1 MPPGRSNGPARFSR
15 LTEKNSSTRPHL
27 RFAAYP
33 GADWWGALFTPQPF
47 SGGQMR
53 PDGCHRGR
61 RFASTTTPKGHWPL
75 LDKITLPTDYAADRI
90 IRRTSMSTMWST
102 PDRKDRFR
110 FPPMHQGDLHL
121 LGAAAY
127 LLPGRTEG
135 TASMPKPA
143 PASQHRPTKTPRAAI
158 APLVAV
164 LSASAVTGAVAAT
177 LAPSEAR
184 GWVVAVVITAW
195 VVLAV
200 ALTVAHGV
208 IRRAR
213 RSASDRGAEAERLT
227 SSLAALETDT
237 AHTADVALPALI
249 QLVRGGV
256 KATEALDRIP
266 LPRSPRQ
273 RKLLHLLATTVE
285 GQERQTVSL
294 RTESTRVHDEL
305 GTENVRLREELH
317 ALTSEVE
324 RFTRETLPGVVA
336 RLRDGESGATVQSE
350 VYLPEQPLLRASV
363 EAVLR
368 ELSLS
373 ERRALAATTASAK
386 ALSRVQAKSVSM
398 LADLR
403 SMQERHGEEVF
414 GDLLKLDHS
423 TSQLGL
429 MTDRLALL
437 MGGRPSRAWNRPI
450 VMESILR
457 GAVGRIA
464 AYQRVRLHCSSSVS
478 VSGFAAEGVMHLLAE
493 LMDNAANF
501 SPPIDEVHVY
511 VEERGTG
518 IVVTIEDSGLK
529 MADAAMRR
537 AADSVMRPD
546 DRPRDPAGHPARPR
560 RGGTARSQAPDQRQ
574 LPPVLARRHRRG
586 RPAAPASDR
595 AGAPREPPGP
605 GPPGSRRARDAAH
618 ARLPGTGRSGFPGA
632 AARTR
637 AHARTAVTRPRTAV
651 PGLRAAARHARA
663 PGALAAGSGRARRRD
678 TAGPVRSAAARAAW
692 ATTSWSVRAS
702 PAGSPSA
709 RRRTPPP
716 AACPCARPA
725 APWRS
730 RTGSAAAT
738 AARPRPPR
746 RGTRAAT
753 HREPRRRAA
762 RDNSSAPSGAVPS
775 PQARPHD
782 PEAGAGEPEGRS
794 EGPDGGSVPPTTAP

>member
-1 MPPGRSNGPARFSR
+1 
-15 LTEKNSSTRPHL
+15 
-27 RFAAYP
+27 
-33 GADWWGALFTPQPF
+33 
-47 SGGQMR
+47 
-53 PDGCHRGR
+53 
-61 RFASTTTPKGHWPL
+61 
-75 LDKITLPTDYAADRI
+75 
-90 IRRTSMSTMWST
+90 
-102 PDRKDRFR
+102 
-110 FPPMHQGDLHL
+110 
-121 LGAAAY
+121 
-127 LLPGRTEG
+127 
-135 TASMPKPA
+135 MPKPA

-537 AADSVMRPD
+537 AADSVAGRMTDLATLQGTRLGLAVVGRLALKHRISVNYRPSS
-546 DRPRDPAGHPARPR
+546 
-560 RGGTARSQAPDQRQ
+560 RGGTGVVVLLPRHLIAQEPRENHPAPAHRAAAAPAT
-574 LPPVLARRHRRG
+574 PPPTPASPA
-586 RPAAPASDR
+586 PAAPASPAPPLAPEPTPVQPSPAPAPPSPASAPPPVTPAPLAPSLPEAVAPV
-595 AGAPREPPGP
+595 AGTPQDPFAPPPPAPAGDHLVVRPREP
-605 GPPGSRRARDAAH
+605 
-618 ARLPGTGRSGFPGA
+618 GRK
-632 AARTR
+632 
-637 AHARTAVTRPRTAV
+637 
-651 PGLRAAARHARA
+651 
-663 PGALAAGSGRARRRD
+663 
-678 TAGPVRSAAARAAW
+678 
-692 ATTSWSVRAS
+692 SV
-702 PAGSPSA
+702 
-709 RRRTPPP
+709 
-716 AACPCARPA
+716 RPA
-725 APWRS
+725 ANSTPGGLPVRTPGRTMAESDRERGRHRGSPAPASPGDPRGDTPRTSPPRS
-730 RTGSAAAT
+730 AGQQFGAF
-738 AARPRPPR
+738 R
-746 RGTRAAT
+746 RGTKPTGTA
-753 HREPRRRAA
+753 
-762 RDNSSAPSGAVPS
+762 G
-775 PQARPHD
+775 D

>member
-1 MPPGRSNGPARFSR
+1 
-15 LTEKNSSTRPHL
+15 
-27 RFAAYP
+27 
-33 GADWWGALFTPQPF
+33 
-47 SGGQMR
+47 
-53 PDGCHRGR
+53 
-61 RFASTTTPKGHWPL
+61 
-75 LDKITLPTDYAADRI
+75 
-90 IRRTSMSTMWST
+90 
-102 PDRKDRFR
+102 
-110 FPPMHQGDLHL
+110 
-121 LGAAAY
+121 
-127 LLPGRTEG
+127 
-135 TASMPKPA
+135 MPKPA
-143 PASQHRPTKTPRAAI
+143 PASQHRPRKTPRAAI

-164 LSASAVTGAVAAT
+164 LSASAVAGAVAAT

-184 GWVVAVVITAW
+184 GWVVAVVLTAW
-195 VVLAV
+195 VALAV
-200 ALTVAHGV
+200 TLTTAHGV

-273 RKLLHLLATTVE
+273 RKLLHVLATTVE

-305 GTENVRLREELH
+305 GTENARLREELH

-350 VYLPEQPLLRASV
+350 VYLPDQPLLRASV

-478 VSGFAAEGVMHLLAE
+478 ISGFAAEGVMHLLAE

-537 AADSVMRPD
+537 AADSVAGRMTDLAALQGTRLGLAVVGRLALKHRISVNYRPSS
-546 DRPRDPAGHPARPR
+546 
-560 RGGTARSQAPDQRQ
+560 RGGTGVVVLLPRHLIAQEPRENHPAPAHRAATAAAAPAT
-574 LPPVLARRHRRG
+574 PPPAPASPVPAPA
-586 RPAAPASDR
+586 PAAPASPAPPLAPEPTPVQPSPAPAPPSPVSAPPSVPPAPLTPSAPEAVAPV
-595 AGAPREPPGP
+595 AGTPQDPFAPPPPATAGDHLVVRPREPGRKTLGPAANSTPGGLPVRTP
-605 GPPGSRRARDAAH
+605 GRTMAESDRERGRHRGSPAPAAPEDPRGTTQRTSPP
-618 ARLPGTGRSGFPGA
+618 
-632 AARTR
+632 
-637 AHARTAVTRPRTAV
+637 
-651 PGLRAAARHARA
+651 
-663 PGALAAGSGRARRRD
+663 
-678 TAGPVRSAAARAAW
+678 RSAAQQFGAF
-692 ATTSWSVRAS
+692 
-702 PAGSPSA
+702 
-709 RRRTPPP
+709 
-716 AACPCARPA
+716 
-725 APWRS
+725 
-730 RTGSAAAT
+730 
-738 AARPRPPR
+738 R
-746 RGTRAAT
+746 RGTKPGT
-753 HREPRRRAA
+753 
-762 RDNSSAPSGAVPS
+762 
-775 PQARPHD
+775 D
-782 PEAGAGEPEGRS
+782 PEGKVGHPDGRAGDPDGRA
-794 EGPDGGSVPPTTAP
+794 EGPDGGAVPPTTAP

>member
-1 MPPGRSNGPARFSR
+1 
-15 LTEKNSSTRPHL
+15 
-27 RFAAYP
+27 
-33 GADWWGALFTPQPF
+33 
-47 SGGQMR
+47 
-53 PDGCHRGR
+53 
-61 RFASTTTPKGHWPL
+61 
-75 LDKITLPTDYAADRI
+75 
-90 IRRTSMSTMWST
+90 
-102 PDRKDRFR
+102 
-110 FPPMHQGDLHL
+110 
-121 LGAAAY
+121 
-127 LLPGRTEG
+127 
-135 TASMPKPA
+135 MPKPA
-143 PASQHRPTKTPRAAI
+143 PASPHRPTKTPRAAI

-164 LSASAVTGAVAAT
+164 LSASAVAGSVAAT

-184 GWVVAVVITAW
+184 GWVVAVVLTAW

-237 AHTADVALPALI
+237 SHTADVALPALI

-273 RKLLHLLATTVE
+273 RKLLHVLATTVE

-305 GTENVRLREELH
+305 GTENARLREELH

-350 VYLPEQPLLRASV
+350 VYLPDQPLLRASV

-478 VSGFAAEGVMHLLAE
+478 ISGFAAEGVMHLLAE

-537 AADSVMRPD
+537 AADSVAGRMTDLAALQGTRLGLAVVGRLALKHRISVNYRPSS
-546 DRPRDPAGHPARPR
+546 
-560 RGGTARSQAPDQRQ
+560 RGGTGVVVLLPRHLIAQEPRENHPAP
-574 LPPVLARRHRRG
+574 AHRAATAAAAPATPQPAPASPAPAPA
-586 RPAAPASDR
+586 PAAPASPAPPLAPEPTPVQPSPAPAPPSPVSAPPSVPPAPLTPSAPEAVAPV
-595 AGAPREPPGP
+595 AGTPQDPFAPPPPATAGDHLVVRPREPGRKTVGPAANSTPGGLPVRTP
-605 GPPGSRRARDAAH
+605 GRTMAESDRERGRHRGSPAPA
-618 ARLPGTGRSGFPGA
+618 
-632 AARTR
+632 
-637 AHARTAVTRPRTAV
+637 
-651 PGLRAAARHARA
+651 A
-663 PGALAAGSGRARRRD
+663 PGDPRGTTQRTS
-678 TAGPVRSAAARAAW
+678 PPRSAAQQFGAF
-692 ATTSWSVRAS
+692 
-702 PAGSPSA
+702 
-709 RRRTPPP
+709 
-716 AACPCARPA
+716 
-725 APWRS
+725 
-730 RTGSAAAT
+730 
-738 AARPRPPR
+738 R
-746 RGTRAAT
+746 RGTKPGADPGGKVGHPDGRAGD
-753 HREPRRRAA
+753 PDGRA
-762 RDNSSAPSGAVPS
+762 
-775 PQARPHD
+775 
-782 PEAGAGEPEGRS
+782 
-794 EGPDGGSVPPTTAP
+794 EGPDGGAVPPTTAP

>member
-1 MPPGRSNGPARFSR
+1 
-15 LTEKNSSTRPHL
+15 
-27 RFAAYP
+27 
-33 GADWWGALFTPQPF
+33 
-47 SGGQMR
+47 
-53 PDGCHRGR
+53 
-61 RFASTTTPKGHWPL
+61 
-75 LDKITLPTDYAADRI
+75 
-90 IRRTSMSTMWST
+90 
-102 PDRKDRFR
+102 
-110 FPPMHQGDLHL
+110 
-121 LGAAAY
+121 
-127 LLPGRTEG
+127 
-135 TASMPKPA
+135 MPKPA
-143 PASQHRPTKTPRAAI
+143 PASQHRPTKTPRAAT
-158 APLVAV
+158 ASLVAV
-164 LSASAVTGAVAAT
+164 LSASAVAGAVTAT

-184 GWVVAVVITAW
+184 GWVVAVVLTAW

-208 IRRAR
+208 VRRAR
-213 RSASDRGAEAERLT
+213 RSASDRGAETERLT

-256 KATEALDRIP
+256 KATDALDRIP

-273 RKLLHLLATTVE
+273 RKLLHILATTVE

-305 GTENVRLREELH
+305 GTENARLREELH

-537 AADSVMRPD
+537 AADSVAGRMTDLATLQGTRLGLAVVGRLALKHRISVNYRPSS
-546 DRPRDPAGHPARPR
+546 
-560 RGGTARSQAPDQRQ
+560 RGGTGVVVLLPRHLIAQEPRENHPAPAHRAAAAPAT
-574 LPPVLARRHRRG
+574 PPPTPASPA
-586 RPAAPASDR
+586 PAAPASPAPPLAPEPTPVQPSPAPAPPSPVSAPPPVTPAPPTPSVPEAVAPV
-595 AGAPREPPGP
+595 AGTPQDPFAPPPPATAGDHLVVRPREP
-605 GPPGSRRARDAAH
+605 
-618 ARLPGTGRSGFPGA
+618 GRK
-632 AARTR
+632 
-637 AHARTAVTRPRTAV
+637 AV
-651 PGLRAAARHARA
+651 
-663 PGALAAGSGRARRRD
+663 
-678 TAGPVRSAAARAAW
+678 
-692 ATTSWSVRAS
+692 
-702 PAGSPSA
+702 
-709 RRRTPPP
+709 
-716 AACPCARPA
+716 RPA
-725 APWRS
+725 ANSTPGGLPVRTPGRTMAESDRERGRHRGSPAPASPGDPRGNTPRTSPPRS
-730 RTGSAAAT
+730 AGQQFGAF
-738 AARPRPPR
+738 R
-746 RGTRAAT
+746 RGTK
-753 HREPRRRAA
+753 P
-762 RDNSSAPSGAVPS
+762 G
-775 PQARPHD
+775 
-782 PEAGAGEPEGRS
+782 AGAGHPEGSTGEPEGRA

>member
-1 MPPGRSNGPARFSR
+1 
-15 LTEKNSSTRPHL
+15 
-27 RFAAYP
+27 
-33 GADWWGALFTPQPF
+33 
-47 SGGQMR
+47 
-53 PDGCHRGR
+53 
-61 RFASTTTPKGHWPL
+61 
-75 LDKITLPTDYAADRI
+75 
-90 IRRTSMSTMWST
+90 
-102 PDRKDRFR
+102 
-110 FPPMHQGDLHL
+110 
-121 LGAAAY
+121 
-127 LLPGRTEG
+127 
-135 TASMPKPA
+135 MPKPA

-164 LSASAVTGAVAAT
+164 LSASAVAGSVTAT

-184 GWVVAVVITAW
+184 GWVVAVVLTAW

-237 AHTADVALPALI
+237 SHTADVALPALI

-305 GTENVRLREELH
+305 GTENARLREELH

-537 AADSVMRPD
+537 AADSVAGRMTDLATLQGTRLGLAVVGRLALKHRISVNYRPSS
-546 DRPRDPAGHPARPR
+546 
-560 RGGTARSQAPDQRQ
+560 RGGTGVVVLLPRHLIAQEPRENHPAP
-574 LPPVLARRHRRG
+574 AHRAA
-586 RPAAPASDR
+586 AAPAT
-595 AGAPREPPGP
+595 PPP
-605 GPPGSRRARDAAH
+605 TP
-618 ARLPGTGRSGFPGA
+618 
-632 AARTR
+632 
-637 AHARTAVTRPRTAV
+637 
-651 PGLRAAARHARA
+651 
-663 PGALAAGSGRARRRD
+663 
-678 TAGPVRSAAARAAW
+678 
-692 ATTSWSVRAS
+692 AS
-702 PAGSPSA
+702 PA
-709 RRRTPPP
+709 
-716 AACPCARPA
+716 
-725 APWRS
+725 
-730 RTGSAAAT
+730 
-738 AARPRPPR
+738 
-746 RGTRAAT
+746 
-753 HREPRRRAA
+753 
-762 RDNSSAPSGAVPS
+762 
-775 PQARPHD
+775 
-782 PEAGAGEPEGRS
+782 
-794 EGPDGGSVPPTTAP
+794 

>member
-1 MPPGRSNGPARFSR
+1 
-15 LTEKNSSTRPHL
+15 
-27 RFAAYP
+27 
-33 GADWWGALFTPQPF
+33 
-47 SGGQMR
+47 
-53 PDGCHRGR
+53 
-61 RFASTTTPKGHWPL
+61 
-75 LDKITLPTDYAADRI
+75 
-90 IRRTSMSTMWST
+90 
-102 PDRKDRFR
+102 
-110 FPPMHQGDLHL
+110 
-121 LGAAAY
+121 
-127 LLPGRTEG
+127 
-135 TASMPKPA
+135 MPKPA

-164 LSASAVTGAVAAT
+164 LSASAVAGSVTAT

-184 GWVVAVVITAW
+184 GWVVAVVLTAW

-237 AHTADVALPALI
+237 SHTADVALPALI

-305 GTENVRLREELH
+305 GTENARLREELH

-537 AADSVMRPD
+537 AADSVAGRMTDLATLQGTRLGLAVVGRLALKHRISVNYRPSS
-546 DRPRDPAGHPARPR
+546 
-560 RGGTARSQAPDQRQ
+560 RGGTGVVVLLPRHLIAQEPRENHPAPAHRAAAAPAT
-574 LPPVLARRHRRG
+574 PPPTPASPA
-586 RPAAPASDR
+586 PAAPASPAPPLAPEPTPVQPSPAPAPPSPVSAPPPVTPAPLAPSLPETVAPV
-595 AGAPREPPGP
+595 AGTPQDPFAPPPPAPAGDHLVVRPREP
-605 GPPGSRRARDAAH
+605 
-618 ARLPGTGRSGFPGA
+618 GRK
-632 AARTR
+632 
-637 AHARTAVTRPRTAV
+637 
-651 PGLRAAARHARA
+651 
-663 PGALAAGSGRARRRD
+663 
-678 TAGPVRSAAARAAW
+678 
-692 ATTSWSVRAS
+692 SV
-702 PAGSPSA
+702 
-709 RRRTPPP
+709 
-716 AACPCARPA
+716 RPA
-725 APWRS
+725 ANSTPGGLPVRTPGRTMAESDRERGRHRGSPAPASPGDPRGDTPRTSPPRS
-730 RTGSAAAT
+730 AGQQFGAF
-738 AARPRPPR
+738 R
-746 RGTRAAT
+746 RGTKPTGTA
-753 HREPRRRAA
+753 
-762 RDNSSAPSGAVPS
+762 GA
-775 PQARPHD
+775 